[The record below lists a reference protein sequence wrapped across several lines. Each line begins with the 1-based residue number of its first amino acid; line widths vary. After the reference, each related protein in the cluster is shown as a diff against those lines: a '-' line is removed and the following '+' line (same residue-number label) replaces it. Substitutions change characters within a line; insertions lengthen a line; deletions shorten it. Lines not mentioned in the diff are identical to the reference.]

1 MILTNDL
8 TGLRIMVNKS
18 PKSDAE
24 VFDLREGRPMSN
36 NVTNPSAHRGLS
48 RRQFTMAAAT
58 GALISATGLPLAK
71 ARAATPLK
79 LGVLLPR
86 SGHLALIGQ
95 ACQRGADIG
104 LPMLRDMG
112 YSIELMHA
120 DTESNPD
127 VGRTQAEKLIREGA
141 QMLMGCF
148 DSATTL
154 AVAGVAEQKGIPF
167 VINIGS
173 EPKITEQG
181 FKYVFRNFPSAG
193 MLGKGGL
200 LLYKDIFAAAGVTP
214 KTAVLL
220 HINDSFGMAMLG
232 GINALMPK
240 LDLPFTIVETIA
252 YDPKARDLSI
262 EVAKAKA
269 AKADLVMT
277 VTRLNDAIL
286 LVREMVKQQVETMG
300 IISPGAPG
308 MYEKQFYKALG
319 KYAEYCTTNVPWF
332 DPKQDMAQ
340 HLSTTFE
347 KAYPDE
353 SCDLNVGFTYEAV
366 LIAADAHKR
375 AGSTDPQSLTEALRA
390 TDIEKRVMLGGPIRF
405 GANGQNMNLISA
417 AVQNLNGKPTVVLPA
432 ASAEAK
438 LVFPMPPFKGRT

>member
-1 MILTNDL
+1 M
-8 TGLRIMVNKS
+8 
-18 PKSDAE
+18 SDNT
-24 VFDLREGRPMSN
+24 MSL
-36 NVTNPSAHRGLS
+36 SASRTIT
-48 RRQFTMAAAT
+48 RRQFTTAAAA
-58 GALISATGLPLAK
+58 GALVTSTGLPLRS

-95 ACQRGADIG
+95 ACQRGAEIG
-104 LPMLRDMG
+104 LPMLKDMG
-112 YSIELMHA
+112 YSVELMNA

-141 QMLMGCF
+141 NMLMGCF

-154 AVAGVAEQKGIPF
+154 AVAGVAEAKGVPF
-167 VINIGS
+167 VVNIAA
-173 EPKITEQG
+173 EPKLTEQG
-181 FKYVFRNFPSAG
+181 FKYVFRNFPTAG

-200 LLYKDIFAAAGVTP
+200 LLYKDIFAATGVTP

-240 LDLPFTIVETIA
+240 LDMPFQIVETIG

-262 EVAKAKA
+262 EVSKAKA

-308 MYEKQFYKALG
+308 MYEKQFFKALG
-319 KYAEYCTTNVPWF
+319 KYAEFCTTNVPWF
-332 DPKQDMAQ
+332 DPKQEMAQ
-340 HLSTTFE
+340 ILNKTFE
-347 KAYPDE
+347 KAFPEE
-353 SCDLNVGFTYEAV
+353 SCDLNVGFTFEAV

-375 AGSTDPQSLTEALRA
+375 AGSNDPQALTEALRA
-390 TDIEKRVMLGGPIRF
+390 TNLAKRAMLGGAIKFEP
-405 GANGQNMNLISA
+405 NGQNMNLISA
-417 AVQNLNGKPTVVLPA
+417 AVQNLGGKPTVTLPA
-432 ASAEAK
+432 VSAEAK
-438 LVFPMPPFKGRT
+438 PVFPMPPFKGRS

>member
-1 MILTNDL
+1 M
-8 TGLRIMVNKS
+8 
-18 PKSDAE
+18 SDNTTS
-24 VFDLREGRPMSN
+24 L
-36 NVTNPSAHRGLS
+36 SASRTIT
-48 RRQFTMAAAT
+48 RRQFTTAAAA
-58 GALISATGLPLAK
+58 GALVTTTGLPLRS

-95 ACQRGADIG
+95 ACQRGAEIG
-104 LPMLRDMG
+104 LPMLKDMG
-112 YSIELMHA
+112 YSVELMNA

-141 QMLMGCF
+141 NMLMGCF

-167 VINIGS
+167 VVNIAA
-173 EPKITEQG
+173 EPKLTEQG

-200 LLYKDIFAAAGVTP
+200 LLYKDIFAATGVTP

-220 HINDSFGMAMLG
+220 HINDSFGMSMLG

-240 LDLPFTIVETIA
+240 LDMPFTIVETIA

-262 EVAKAKA
+262 EVSKAKA
-269 AKADLVMT
+269 AKADFIMT

-308 MYEKQFYKALG
+308 MYDKQFFKALG

-332 DPKQDMAQ
+332 DPKQEMAQ
-340 HLSTTFE
+340 LLSKTFE
-347 KAYPDE
+347 KAFPEE
-353 SCDLNVGFTYEAV
+353 SCDLNVGFTFEAV

-375 AGSTDPQSLTEALRA
+375 AGSNDPQALTEALRA
-390 TDIEKRVMLGGPIRF
+390 TNLSKRAMLGGAIKF
-405 GANGQNMNLISA
+405 EANGQNMNLISA
-417 AVQNLNGKPTVVLPA
+417 AVQNLGGKPTVTLPS

-438 LVFPMPPFKGRT
+438 PIFPMPPFKGRS

>member
-1 MILTNDL
+1 M
-8 TGLRIMVNKS
+8 
-18 PKSDAE
+18 SDNATS
-24 VFDLREGRPMSN
+24 L
-36 NVTNPSAHRGLS
+36 SASITRRG
-48 RRQFTMAAAT
+48 FTTAAAA
-58 GALISATGLPLAK
+58 GALVSAAGLPLRS
-71 ARAATPLK
+71 ARAAAPLK

-95 ACQRGADIG
+95 ACQRGAEIG

-112 YSIELMHA
+112 YSVELMNA

-141 QMLMGCF
+141 HMLMGCF

-154 AVAGVAEQKGIPF
+154 AVAGVAEQKGVPF
-167 VINIGS
+167 VVNIAS
-173 EPKITEQG
+173 EPKLTEQG

-200 LLYKDIFAAAGVTP
+200 MLFKDIFAATGTTP

-240 LDLPFTIVETIA
+240 LDMPFQIVETIA

-262 EVAKAKA
+262 EVSKAKA
-269 AKADLVMT
+269 AKADMVMT

-308 MYEKQFYKALG
+308 MYEKQFAKALG
-319 KYAEYCTTNVPWF
+319 KYADYCTTNVPWF
-332 DPKQDMAQ
+332 DPHQEMTKELEKA
-340 HLSTTFE
+340 FE
-347 KAYPDE
+347 KAFPE
-353 SCDLNVGFTYEAV
+353 ETFDLNIGFTFEAV
-366 LIAADAHKR
+366 LIAADAYKR
-375 AGSTDPQSLTEALRA
+375 AGSTDPNVLTEALRA
-390 TDIEKRVMLGGPIRF
+390 TNLTKRAMLGGPIKF
-405 GANGQNMNLISA
+405 EANGQNMNLISA
-417 AVQNLNGKPTVVLPA
+417 AVQNLGGKPTVTLPA
-432 ASAEAK
+432 ASAVAK
-438 LVFPMPPFKGRT
+438 PVFPMPPFKGRA

>member
-1 MILTNDL
+1 M
-8 TGLRIMVNKS
+8 
-18 PKSDAE
+18 SDNTTS
-24 VFDLREGRPMSN
+24 L
-36 NVTNPSAHRGLS
+36 SASRTIT
-48 RRQFTMAAAT
+48 RRQFTTAAAA
-58 GALISATGLPLAK
+58 GALVTTTGLPLRP

-95 ACQRGADIG
+95 ACQRGAEIG
-104 LPMLRDMG
+104 LPMLKDMG
-112 YSIELMHA
+112 YSVELMNA

-141 QMLMGCF
+141 NMLMGAF

-154 AVAGVAEQKGIPF
+154 AIAGVAEQKGVPF
-167 VINIGS
+167 VVNIAA
-173 EPKITEQG
+173 EPKLTEQG
-181 FKYVFRNFPSAG
+181 FKYTFRNFPSAG

-200 LLYKDIFAAAGVTP
+200 LLYKDMFAATGVTP

-240 LDLPFTIVETIA
+240 LDMPFTIVETIA

-262 EVAKAKA
+262 EVSKAKA
-269 AKADLVMT
+269 AKADFVMT

-300 IISPGAPG
+300 ITSPGSPG
-308 MYEKQFYKALG
+308 MYDKQFVKALG
-319 KYAEYCTTNVPWF
+319 KYAEYCSVNIPWF
-332 DPKQDMAQ
+332 DPKQEMAKT
-340 HLSTTFE
+340 LEKTFE
-347 KAYPDE
+347 KAFPEE
-353 SCDLNVGFTYEAV
+353 SFDLNVGFTFEAV

-375 AGSTDPQSLTEALRA
+375 AGSNDPQALTEALRA
-390 TDIEKRVMLGGPIRF
+390 TNLAKRAMIGGPIKF
-405 GANGQNMNLISA
+405 EANGQNMNLRSA
-417 AVQNLNGKPTVVLPA
+417 VVQNLGGKPTVVLPTE
-432 ASAEAK
+432 SSEAK
-438 LVFPMPPFKGRT
+438 LVFPMPAFKGRT

>member
-1 MILTNDL
+1 M
-8 TGLRIMVNKS
+8 
-18 PKSDAE
+18 SDNTTS
-24 VFDLREGRPMSN
+24 L
-36 NVTNPSAHRGLS
+36 SASRTIT
-48 RRQFTMAAAT
+48 RRQFTTAAAA
-58 GALISATGLPLAK
+58 GALVTSTGLPLRS

-95 ACQRGADIG
+95 ACQRGAEIG
-104 LPMLRDMG
+104 LPMLKDMG
-112 YSIELMHA
+112 YNVELMNA

-141 QMLMGCF
+141 HMLMGCF

-154 AVAGVAEQKGIPF
+154 AVAGVAEAKGVPF
-167 VINIGS
+167 VVNIAS
-173 EPKITEQG
+173 EPKLTEQG

-200 LLYKDIFAAAGVTP
+200 LLYKDIFAATGVTP

-240 LDLPFTIVETIA
+240 LDMPFQIVETIA

-262 EVAKAKA
+262 EVSKAKA
-269 AKADLVMT
+269 AKADFVMT

-308 MYEKQFYKALG
+308 MYDKQFFKALG

-332 DPKQDMAQ
+332 DPKQEMAKQ
-340 HLSTTFE
+340 LEKTFE
-347 KAYPDE
+347 KAFPEE
-353 SCDLNVGFTYEAV
+353 SCDLNVGFTFEAV

-375 AGSTDPQSLTEALRA
+375 AGATDPATLTEALRA
-390 TDIEKRVMLGGPIRF
+390 TNLAKRAMLGGPIKF
-405 GANGQNMNLISA
+405 EANGQNMNLISA
-417 AVQNLNGKPTVVLPA
+417 AVQNLGGKPTVTLPA
-432 ASAEAK
+432 VSAEAK
-438 LVFPMPPFKGRT
+438 PIFPMPPFKGRT

>member
-1 MILTNDL
+1 M
-8 TGLRIMVNKS
+8 RS
-18 PKSDAE
+18 
-24 VFDLREGRPMSN
+24 
-36 NVTNPSAHRGLS
+36 
-48 RRQFTMAAAT
+48 
-58 GALISATGLPLAK
+58 

-95 ACQRGADIG
+95 ACQRGAEIG

-112 YSIELMHA
+112 YAVELMNA

-127 VGRTQAEKLIREGA
+127 SGRTQAEKLIREGA

-167 VINIGS
+167 IVNIGA

-181 FKYVFRNFPSAG
+181 FKYVFRNFPSAP

-200 LLYKDIFAAAGVTP
+200 LLYKDIFAASGVTP

-220 HINDSFGMAMLG
+220 HINDSFGMGMLA

-269 AKADLVMT
+269 AKADFVMT

-300 IISPGAPG
+300 IISPGSPG
-308 MYEKQFYKALG
+308 MYDKQFFKALG
-319 KYAEYCTTNVPWF
+319 KYAEY
-332 DPKQDMAQ
+332 
-340 HLSTTFE
+340 
-347 KAYPDE
+347 
-353 SCDLNVGFTYEAV
+353 
-366 LIAADAHKR
+366 
-375 AGSTDPQSLTEALRA
+375 
-390 TDIEKRVMLGGPIRF
+390 
-405 GANGQNMNLISA
+405 
-417 AVQNLNGKPTVVLPA
+417 
-432 ASAEAK
+432 
-438 LVFPMPPFKGRT
+438 

>member
-1 MILTNDL
+1 M
-8 TGLRIMVNKS
+8 
-18 PKSDAE
+18 SDNAI
-24 VFDLREGRPMSN
+24 
-36 NVTNPSAHRGLS
+36 NPSALT
-48 RRQFTMAAAT
+48 RRQFTATAAV
-58 GALISATGLPLAK
+58 GAVAASVGLPARS

-95 ACQRGADIG
+95 ACQRGAEIG
-104 LPMLRDMG
+104 LPMLKDLG
-112 YSIELMHA
+112 YSVELMNA

-141 QMLMGCF
+141 NMLMGCF

-154 AVAGVAEQKGIPF
+154 AVAGVAEQKGVPF
-167 VINIGS
+167 VVNIGA

-200 LLYKDIFAAAGVTP
+200 LLYKDMFAASGVTP

-220 HINDSFGMAMLG
+220 HINDSFGMGMLG

-269 AKADLVMT
+269 AKADFVMT

-286 LVREMVKQQVETMG
+286 LVREMVKQQMDTMG
-300 IISPGAPG
+300 ITSPGSPG
-308 MYEKQFYKALG
+308 MYDKQFLKALG
-319 KYAEYCTTNVPWF
+319 KYADFCSVNIPWF
-332 DPKQDMAQ
+332 DPKQDMATA
-340 HLSTTFE
+340 LSKTFE
-347 KAYPDE
+347 KAFPDE
-353 SCDLNVGFTYEAV
+353 SCDLNVGFTFEAV

-375 AGSTDPQSLTEALRA
+375 AGSNDPQVLTEALRA
-390 TDIEKRVMLGGPIRF
+390 TNIEKRVMLGGPIKF
-405 GANGQNMNLISA
+405 EANGQNMNLRSA
-417 AVQNLNGKPTVVLPA
+417 VVQNLNGRPTVVLPA
-432 ASAEAK
+432 ESAEAK
-438 LVFPMPPFKGRT
+438 LVFPAPAFKSRT

>member
-1 MILTNDL
+1 MSDHAMI
-8 TGLRIMVNKS
+8 
-18 PKSDAE
+18 
-24 VFDLREGRPMSN
+24 
-36 NVTNPSAHRGLS
+36 PSALKAIT
-48 RRQFTMAAAT
+48 RRQFTASAAA
-58 GALISATGLPLAK
+58 GAAALSVGLPART

-95 ACQRGADIG
+95 ACQRGAEIG
-104 LPMLRDMG
+104 LPLLKDMG
-112 YSIELMHA
+112 YSVELMNA

-154 AVAGVAEQKGIPF
+154 AVAGVAEQKGVPF
-167 VINIGS
+167 VVNIGA

-181 FKYVFRNFPSAG
+181 FKYVFRNFPSAP
-193 MLGKGGL
+193 MLGKSGL
-200 LLYKDIFAAAGVTP
+200 LLYKDMFAASGVTP

-220 HINDSFGMAMLG
+220 HINDSFGMGMLG

-269 AKADLVMT
+269 AKADFTMV

-286 LVREMVKQQVETMG
+286 LVREMVKQQVETLG
-300 IISPGAPG
+300 ITTPGSPG
-308 MYEKQFYKALG
+308 MYDKQFFKALG
-319 KYAEYCTTNVPWF
+319 KYAEFCVTNVPWF
-332 DPKQDMAQ
+332 DPKQEMAGII
-340 HLSTTFE
+340 SKAFE
-347 KAYPDE
+347 KAFPDE
-353 SCDLNVGFTYEAV
+353 SCDLNVGFTFEAV

-375 AGSTDPQSLTEALRA
+375 AGSNDPQALTEALRA
-390 TDIEKRVMLGGPIRF
+390 TNIEKRAMLGGPIKF
-405 GANGQNMNLISA
+405 EANGQNMNLRSA
-417 AVQNLNGKPTVVLPA
+417 AVQNLNGRPTVVLPSE
-432 ASAEAK
+432 SAEAK
-438 LVFPMPPFKGRT
+438 LVFPMPAFKGRT

>member
-1 MILTNDL
+1 M
-8 TGLRIMVNKS
+8 
-18 PKSDAE
+18 SDNITIPP
-24 VFDLREGRPMSN
+24 VSKGI
-36 NVTNPSAHRGLS
+36 S
-48 RRQFTMAAAT
+48 RRQFTAAAAT
-58 GALISATGLPLAK
+58 GALVSTAGLPMIRS
-71 ARAATPLK
+71 ARAAPPLK

-95 ACQRGADIG
+95 ACQRGAEVG

-112 YSIELMHA
+112 YAVELMNA

-127 VGRTQAEKLIREGA
+127 TGRTQAEKLIREGA

-167 VINIGS
+167 VVNIGS

-193 MLGKGGL
+193 TLGKQGL
-200 LLYKDIFAAAGVTP
+200 MLYKDIFATSGVTP

-220 HINDSFGMAMLG
+220 HINDSFGMGMLG

-269 AKADLVMT
+269 TKADFVMT

-286 LVREMVKQQVETMG
+286 LVREMVKQQMDTMG
-300 IISPGAPG
+300 VTSPGSPG
-308 MYEKQFYKALG
+308 MYDKQFLKALG
-319 KYAEYCTTNVPWF
+319 KYAEFCSVNIPWF
-332 DPKQDMAQ
+332 DPKQEVGN
-340 HLSTTFE
+340 HLSQIFD
-347 KAYPDE
+347 KAFPEE
-353 SCDLNVGFTYEAV
+353 SCDLNVGFTFEAV

-375 AGSTDPQSLTEALRA
+375 AGSGDPQALTEALR
-390 TDIEKRVMLGGPIRF
+390 TTNITKRAMLGGAITF
-405 GANGQNMNLISA
+405 DAKGQNVNLPSA
-417 AVQNLNGKPTVVLPA
+417 VVQNLGGKPTVVLPA
-432 ASAEAK
+432 ESAEAK
-438 LVFPMPPFKGRT
+438 LVFPMPAFKGRT

>member
-1 MILTNDL
+1 M
-8 TGLRIMVNKS
+8 
-18 PKSDAE
+18 SDH
-24 VFDLREGRPMSN
+24 
-36 NVTNPSAHRGLS
+36 VTNPSASKGIS
-48 RRQFTMAAAT
+48 RRLFNSAAAA
-58 GALISATGLPLAK
+58 GALVGATGLPLKK
-71 ARAATPLK
+71 ARAAQPLK

-104 LPMLRDMG
+104 LPLLKDMG
-112 YSIELMHA
+112 YNIELMNA

-127 VGRTQAEKLIREGA
+127 SGRTQAEKLIREGA

-181 FKYVFRNFPSAG
+181 FKYVFRNFPSAPV
-193 MLGKGGL
+193 LGKMGL
-200 LLYKDIFAAAGVTP
+200 LLYKDLFAASGTTP
-214 KTAVLL
+214 KTAVLM
-220 HINDSFGMAMLG
+220 HINDSFGMGMLA

-240 LDLPFTIVETIA
+240 LDLPFQIIETIS

-269 AKADLVMT
+269 AKADFVMT

-300 IISPGAPG
+300 ITSPGSPG
-308 MYEKQFYKALG
+308 MYDKQFLKALG
-319 KYAEYCTTNVPWF
+319 KYAEYCSVNVPWF
-332 DPKQDMAQ
+332 DPKQELAIE
-340 HLSTTFE
+340 LSKVFE
-347 KAYPDE
+347 KAHPEE
-353 SCDLNVGFTYEAV
+353 SCDLNVGFTFEAV
-366 LIAADAHKR
+366 LIAADAYKR
-375 AGSTDPQSLTEALRA
+375 AGSTDPNALAEALRA
-390 TDIEKRVMLGGPIRF
+390 TNISKRAMLGGPIKF
-405 GANGQNMNLISA
+405 EANGQNMNIASA
-417 AVQNLNGKPTVVLPA
+417 CVQNLNGQPTVTLPA
-432 ASAEAK
+432 ASALHAP
-438 LVFPMPPFKGRT
+438 VFPMPPFKGRT

>member
-1 MILTNDL
+1 MPDNIMIPPASQ
-8 TGLRIMVNKS
+8 GI
-18 PKSDAE
+18 
-24 VFDLREGRPMSN
+24 
-36 NVTNPSAHRGLS
+36 S
-48 RRQFTMAAAT
+48 RRRFTTVAAT
-58 GALISATGLPLAK
+58 GALISTAGLPMVRP

-86 SGHLALIGQ
+86 SGHMALIGQ
-95 ACQRGADIG
+95 ACQRGAEVG

-112 YSIELMHA
+112 YSVELMNA

-127 VGRTQAEKLIREGA
+127 SGRTQAEKLIREGA
-141 QMLMGCF
+141 NMLMGCF

-167 VINIGS
+167 VVNIGA

-181 FKYVFRNFPSAG
+181 FKYVFRNFPSAT
-193 MLGKGGL
+193 MLGKSGL
-200 LLYKDIFAAAGVTP
+200 LLYKDIFATAGVTA

-220 HINDSFGMAMLG
+220 HINDSFGMGMLA

-269 AKADLVMT
+269 AKADIVMT

-300 IISPGAPG
+300 ITSPGSPG
-308 MYEKQFYKALG
+308 MYDKQFQKALG
-319 KYAEYCTTNVPWF
+319 KYADFCSVNIPWF
-332 DPKQDMAQ
+332 DPKQEMTQVLNAAFD
-340 HLSTTFE
+340 
-347 KAYPDE
+347 KIYPEE
-353 SCDLNVGFTYEAV
+353 SCDLNVGFTFEAV

-375 AGSTDPQSLTEALRA
+375 AGSTDPQALTEALRA
-390 TDIEKRVMLGGPIRF
+390 TNIAKRAMLGGPIKF
-405 GANGQNMNLISA
+405 EANGQNMNLRSA
-417 AVQNLNGKPTVVLPA
+417 VVQNLNGKPTVVLPTE
-432 ASAEAK
+432 SAEAK
-438 LVFPMPPFKGRT
+438 LVFPAPPFKGRT

>member
-1 MILTNDL
+1 M
-8 TGLRIMVNKS
+8 
-18 PKSDAE
+18 SDNT
-24 VFDLREGRPMSN
+24 M
-36 NVTNPSAHRGLS
+36 NPSASKGIS
-48 RRQFTMAAAT
+48 RRQFTAAAAT
-58 GALISATGLPLAK
+58 GALISSAGLPFRS

-95 ACQRGADIG
+95 ACQRGAEIG

-112 YSIELMHA
+112 YAVELMNA

-127 VGRTQAEKLIREGA
+127 SGRTQAEKLIREGA

-167 VINIGS
+167 VVNIGA

-181 FKYVFRNFPSAG
+181 FKYVFRNFPSAP

-200 LLYKDIFAAAGVTP
+200 LLYKDMFAAAGVSP

-220 HINDSFGMAMLG
+220 HVNDSFGMGMLG

-240 LDLPFTIVETIA
+240 LDMPFTIVETIA

-269 AKADLVMT
+269 AKADFVMT
-277 VTRLNDAIL
+277 VTRLNDAIM

-300 IISPGAPG
+300 ITSPGSPG
-308 MYEKQFYKALG
+308 MYDKQFFKALG
-319 KYAEYCTTNVPWF
+319 KYAEFCSVNIPWF
-332 DPKQDMAQ
+332 DPKQEMAQ
-340 HLSTTFE
+340 VLSKTFE
-347 KAYPDE
+347 KAFPEE
-353 SCDLNVGFTYEAV
+353 SCDLNVGFTFEAV

-375 AGSTDPQSLTEALRA
+375 AGSSDPQALTEALRA
-390 TDIEKRVMLGGPIRF
+390 TNIAKRVMLGGAIKF
-405 GANGQNMNLISA
+405 EANGQNMNLRSA
-417 AVQNLNGKPTVVLPA
+417 VVQNLNGRPTVVLPSE
-432 ASAEAK
+432 SAEAK

>member
-1 MILTNDL
+1 M
-8 TGLRIMVNKS
+8 
-18 PKSDAE
+18 SDH
-24 VFDLREGRPMSN
+24 
-36 NVTNPSAHRGLS
+36 TQNPSTSKGIN
-48 RRQFTMAAAT
+48 RRQFATTVAA
-58 GALISATGLPLAK
+58 GALVTAGGLPIRS

-95 ACQRGADIG
+95 ACQRGIDVGMPI
-104 LPMLRDMG
+104 LRDMG
-112 YSIELMHA
+112 YSIELMNA

-141 QMLMGCF
+141 HMLLGCF

-154 AVAGVAEQKGIPF
+154 AVAGVAEQKGIPH
-167 VINIGS
+167 VVNIGS

-181 FKYVFRNFPSAG
+181 FKYVFRNFPSAPT
-193 MLGKGGL
+193 LGRQGL
-200 LLYKDIFAAAGVTP
+200 MLYKDMFAASGVTP

-220 HINDSFGMAMLG
+220 HINDSFGMGMLG

-240 LDLPFTIVETIA
+240 LDLPFTIVETIG

-269 AKADLVMT
+269 AKADFTMV

-300 IISPGAPG
+300 ITTPGSPG
-308 MYEKQFYKALG
+308 MYEKQFFKALG
-319 KYAEYCTTNVPWF
+319 KYAEFCTTNVPWF
-332 DPKQDMAQ
+332 DPKQEVGNQLIHA
-340 HLSTTFE
+340 FE
-347 KAYPDE
+347 KAFPEE
-353 SCDLNVGFTYEAV
+353 SCDINVSFSFEAA

-375 AGSTDPQSLTEALRA
+375 AGSTDPQALTEALR
-390 TDIEKRVMLGGPIRF
+390 TTNITKRANLGGAITF
-405 GANGQNMNLISA
+405 DAKGQNVNLPSA
-417 AVQNLNGKPTVVLPA
+417 VVQNLGGKPTVVLPSQ
-432 ASAEAK
+432 SAEAK
-438 LVFPMPPFKGRT
+438 LAFPMPGFKNRT

>member
-1 MILTNDL
+1 MSDHIMIPPASTAM
-8 TGLRIMVNKS
+8 T
-18 PKSDAE
+18 
-24 VFDLREGRPMSN
+24 
-36 NVTNPSAHRGLS
+36 
-48 RRQFTMAAAT
+48 RRQFTRTAAT
-58 GALISATGLPLAK
+58 AGALISTAGLPLRP

-86 SGHLALIGQ
+86 SGHMALIGQ
-95 ACQRGADIG
+95 ACQRGAEIG

-112 YSIELMHA
+112 YSVELMNA

-127 VGRTQAEKLIREGA
+127 TGRTQAEKLIREGA
-141 QMLMGCF
+141 HMLMGCF

-167 VINIGS
+167 VVNIGA

-200 LLYKDIFAAAGVTP
+200 LLYKDMFAAAGVTP

-240 LDLPFTIVETIA
+240 LDLPFTIVEAIA

-269 AKADLVMT
+269 AKADFVMT

-286 LVREMVKQQVETMG
+286 LVREMVKQQVDTMG
-300 IISPGAPG
+300 ITSPGSPG
-308 MYEKQFYKALG
+308 MYDKQFQKALG
-319 KYAEYCTTNVPWF
+319 KYADYCSVNIPWF
-332 DPKQDMAQ
+332 DPKQEMAQ
-340 HLSTTFE
+340 LLSAGLSRGKLRPQCRLHLR
-347 KAYPDE
+347 
-353 SCDLNVGFTYEAV
+353 GG
-366 LIAADAHKR
+366 ADR
-375 AGSTDPQSLTEALRA
+375 RRCP
-390 TDIEKRVMLGGPIRF
+390 
-405 GANGQNMNLISA
+405 
-417 AVQNLNGKPTVVLPA
+417 
-432 ASAEAK
+432 
-438 LVFPMPPFKGRT
+438 